1 MSFVSQL
8 PIVRVVP
15 ESPGSEIGVVRAL
28 RRRPIGRI
36 APPLRSARI
45 PRRLPATPPP
55 ITLTLTLAL
64 FPRAHG
70 IVETV
75 HEPTVRAEAA
85 FDSALDSASRRVDA
99 RVEGVFVLVPRAS
112 SGLVAVPE
120 LSSRLFPPLVERR
133 GARGGWRERCG
144 SGSSR
149 VARAS
154 AASASASSSSAS
166 SSTASARVASRGV
179 SSVALRLFHARLAV
193 EYLLAESY
201 GLGRER
207 YGCRGGEELAEE
219 HERVESP
226 SLEDEYASREES
238 DAAEEDV
245 LVAAHLGAAGAHL
258 VEADGGEHD
267 ARAEDGGGA
276 EVDVDE
282 GADAHGTR
290 AGGDARAA
298 AGVLAEEGERA
309 AASPGRATAA
319 TRVPGAAARTWRW
332 VKPRAATLE
341 EGHAARA
348 ATRVRIRARGRRG
361 PRGAERGRGRGRGA
375 ERARGARARQRRRGR
390 RGRRMHR
397 GQTRSRR
404 AGGRCASGNAA
415 PDEDRPEEDR
425 LERFPG
431 SDVLLERR
439 GTDDEYFIARSSMTM
454 V

>member
-1 MSFVSQL
+1 M
-8 PIVRVVP
+8 R
-15 ESPGSEIGVVRAL
+15 
-28 RRRPIGRI
+28 
-36 APPLRSARI
+36 
-45 PRRLPATPPP
+45 
-55 ITLTLTLAL
+55 
-64 FPRAHG
+64 
-70 IVETV
+70 
-75 HEPTVRAEAA
+75 
-85 FDSALDSASRRVDA
+85 ASR
-99 RVEGVFVLVPRAS
+99 
-112 SGLVAVPE
+112 
-120 LSSRLFPPLVERR
+120 
-133 GARGGWRERCG
+133 
-144 SGSSR
+144 
-149 VARAS
+149 
-154 AASASASSSSAS
+154 
-166 SSTASARVASRGV
+166 SSTSWRSPMASDANDTAVA
-179 SSVALRLFHARLAV
+179 AV
-193 EYLLAESY
+193 RSWPKSMA
-201 GLGRER
+201 GRQ
-207 YGCRGGEELAEE
+207 A
-219 HERVESP
+219 P

-319 TRVPGAAARTWRW
+319 ARVPGAAAKTWRW

-348 ATRVRIRARGRRG
+348 ATRVRRPRADDAVHEGRSAAAGEVGARNARGR
-361 PRGAERGRGRGRGA
+361 
-375 ERARGARARQRRRGR
+375 ARARQRRRGR

-431 SDVLLERR
+431 SDVLPREAR
-439 GTDDEYFIARSSMTM
+439 TDDEYFIARSSMTM